1 MCKRDVIQIYL
12 TVKDKE
18 YKKLTEKE
26 KEFLKELQYQ
36 IDIMRDFCKAL
47 KESEIVSLIRRCEN
61 EIQLEIALRNLK
73 NTI

>member
-1 MCKRDVIQIYL
+1 MCKKDVKQIYL

>member
-1 MCKRDVIQIYL
+1 MCKKNVKDIYL